1 MSMIWLA
8 GTRESEQPI
17 HRYFGAC
24 CCDNCSKKCSS
35 CARTRSDQARFFSI
49 SGVSFVMPLGFFLR
63 SRDLTTQ
70 TTEKTKYLLHI
81 LLCPSLSFCV
91 AQSRALCPSP
101 CGFYPRSMQTF

>member
-49 SGVSFVMPLGFFLR
+49 SGVSFVMPLVVFSG
-63 SRDLTTQ
+63 SRDLTTEN
-70 TTEKTKYLLHI
+70 TENTEKTKYLSVYLA
-81 LLCPSLSFCV
+81 LLFSVFSVFSV
-91 AQSRALCPSP
+91 VQSCAL
-101 CGFYPRSMQTF
+101 YP